1 MSTNC
6 VFHLVSWC
14 LDRYCVCM
22 LGKNMKTIGKFT
34 YSWESKK
41 SVGKAKSQIM
51 FLKNAFFGQYHDLLN
66 DLINN
71 HSRNFS

>member
-1 MSTNC
+1 M
-6 VFHLVSWC
+6 
-14 LDRYCVCM
+14 CM

-34 YSWESKK
+34 HSWESKK

-51 FLKNAFFGQYHDLLN
+51 FLKNAFFGQYYDLLN